1 MWNCVFIRDTHI
13 LSPDYFRKFQKE
25 TLYEI
30 NFMFFFAASFD
41 LFYCSKS
48 KLQWK
53 KKREYEIEV
62 YNILLV
68 HGAHYYYTKHWHHS
82 QFMITKNV
90 RIFPCRISMETA
102 AMGGMAGFQYIAPNH
117 IIKTQL
123 NWTAVYSTTTT
134 TMWQYWYH
142 LVETYQD
149 ARQCLRQPPLLLLCA
164 KKNDCRHEYE
174 VSKNQIKILC
184 CASHRCQICFQNQS
198 M

>member
-1 MWNCVFIRDTHI
+1 
-13 LSPDYFRKFQKE
+13 
-25 TLYEI
+25 
-30 NFMFFFAASFD
+30 MFFFAAASFD

-62 YNILLV
+62 YNILV

-123 NWTAVYSTTTT
+123 N
-134 TMWQYWYH
+134 
-142 LVETYQD
+142 
-149 ARQCLRQPPLLLLCA
+149 
-164 KKNDCRHEYE
+164 
-174 VSKNQIKILC
+174 
-184 CASHRCQICFQNQS
+184 
-198 M
+198 